1 VRNKVLK
8 TLLNVMYYSGLQRL
22 FSSWTKGAG
31 SILMLHHVRD
41 DAVSQFAPNQH
52 LQITPEFLDQV
63 LTTLKERGYEFVS
76 LDQIHARLGEK
87 NIHRYRKM
95 IAVTLDDGYRDN
107 LENAVP
113 LFRKHNVPFTIFIAP
128 GLIDGRA
135 QLWWEDLS
143 AIIAARDHI
152 VLALPKGRLEFDV
165 SDLDKK
171 HHVFNEILQWLTTE
185 VEEEEQR
192 KIVHEL
198 AWMYKIDTKAHC
210 KSQLMN
216 WQEINQLA
224 SDPLCTIGAHTIHH
238 YAVARLDEK
247 SAKWEMHESAKIL
260 QGELGR
266 MPEHF
271 AYPYGYPAAAGY
283 RDFEIA
289 RKLGFKTAVTTR
301 HGVVHK
307 KYAGYLHALP
317 RISLN
322 GNFQSWHYVET
333 LLSGLPALLQNRGR
347 WINIR

>member
-1 VRNKVLK
+1 MRNKVLK

-22 FSSWTKGAG
+22 FSGWTRGAG

-41 DAVSQFAPNQH
+41 DADSQFAPNQH
-52 LQITPEFLDQV
+52 LQITPDFLDEV

-76 LDQIHARLGEK
+76 LDQIHIRLGEK

-171 HHVFNEILQWLTTE
+171 
-185 VEEEEQR
+185 
-192 KIVHEL
+192 
-198 AWMYKIDTKAHC
+198 
-210 KSQLMN
+210 
-216 WQEINQLA
+216 
-224 SDPLCTIGAHTIHH
+224 
-238 YAVARLDEK
+238 
-247 SAKWEMHESAKIL
+247 
-260 QGELGR
+260 
-266 MPEHF
+266 
-271 AYPYGYPAAAGY
+271 
-283 RDFEIA
+283 
-289 RKLGFKTAVTTR
+289 
-301 HGVVHK
+301 
-307 KYAGYLHALP
+307 
-317 RISLN
+317 ISC
-322 GNFQSWHYVET
+322 FQ
-333 LLSGLPALLQNRGR
+333 
-347 WINIR
+347 